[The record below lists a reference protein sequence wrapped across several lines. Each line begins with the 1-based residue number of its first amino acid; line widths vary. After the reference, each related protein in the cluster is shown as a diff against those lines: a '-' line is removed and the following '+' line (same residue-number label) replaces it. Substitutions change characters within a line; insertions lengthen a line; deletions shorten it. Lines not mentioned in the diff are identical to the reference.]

1 MSPDDAWWAAVLLAV
16 DPAGL
21 GGVRLRGGPGPQRE
35 GWLALLRAALPAA
48 APVRRLPPYI
58 DDSALLG
65 GLDLGAS
72 LSAGRAC
79 VQSGL
84 LARCDGGVLVV
95 PMAERLPVGQA
106 ALLAAALD
114 QGRVHLAREGLTQ
127 VQPAR
132 LALVALDEGGAD
144 ERETLPE
151 ALGERLGLVV
161 DGLGMREGDA
171 GDADGVDRAADRSVA
186 EDPALAADAEAA
198 RTRLPAVGG
207 SDAQLEA
214 LAAAAQQLGVPGVR
228 ALWQAWRLAR
238 ASAAWAG
245 RSSLDTEDLQR
256 AVRMVLLPRA
266 TQLPPVPVAT
276 DTPEDP
282 AAAASAAADEPT
294 PADAEAPPRDVINP
308 PPSDPAHPPPDMPL
322 TPDGDPAAVDPDL
335 ARAAAERLI
344 AATLSALPQ
353 GLLARM
359 AASGARR
366 RAGARGKAGERQ
378 TAMRGRPRGSR
389 AGALRSGARLHLV
402 DTLRAAA
409 PWQPLRRREAAHRPA
424 PPAVFVRPEDFRL
437 WRFQSR
443 RQTTTVFVVDASG
456 SAALHRLAEA
466 KGAVESLLAECYVRR
481 DRVALVSFRGNGAL
495 HGAELLL
502 PPTRS
507 LARARRCLSGLPGGG
522 GTPLAA
528 GLGLAW
534 EVVQAECRRGATA
547 VTVVLSD
554 GRANL
559 ARNGTPG
566 RPAAMADALSCARD
580 WALGGQPAIW
590 LDTSPR
596 PHEAAAQ
603 LAQAMAARYLHL
615 PVVDAAGVA
624 QLVRAHS
631 S

>member
-16 DPAGL
+16 DPGGL
-21 GGVRLRGGPGPQRE
+21 GGVRLRSGPGPHRE
-35 GWLALLRAALPAA
+35 RWLELLRAALPPA
-48 APVRRLPPYI
+48 APVRRLPPHI
-58 DDSALLG
+58 DDTALLG
-65 GLDLGAS
+65 GLDLAAS

-84 LARCDGGVLVV
+84 LARCDRGVLVV
-95 PMAERLPVGQA
+95 PMAERLPAPQA

-114 QGRVHLAREGLTQ
+114 QGLVRLAREGLMQ
-127 VQPAR
+127 EQPAR
-132 LALVALDEGGAD
+132 LAIVALDEGRAEEPD
-144 ERETLPE
+144 ALPT

-161 DGLGMREGDA
+161 DGLGRRVGDA
-171 GDADGVDRAADRSVA
+171 GDGADLTAAGPAVD
-186 EDPALAADAEAA
+186 DPALGTDAEAA
-198 RTRLPAVGG
+198 RARLSGVTG

-214 LAAAAQQLGVPGVR
+214 LAAAAQRLGVPGVR
-228 ALWQAWRLAR
+228 PLWQAWRLAL

-245 RSSLDTEDLQR
+245 RSGLDTEDLQR
-256 AVRMVLLPRA
+256 AVRLVLLPRA
-266 TQLPPVPVAT
+266 TQLPAAQGET
-276 DTPEDP
+276 QAPEGP
-282 AAAASAAADEPT
+282 AAPAPDAADPPT
-294 PADAEAPPRDVINP
+294 PADAGAPPGDAASP
-308 PPSDPAHPPPDMPL
+308 PPPGPAGHPVGEPVPPDSASSP
-322 TPDGDPAAVDPDL
+322 VDPDL
-335 ARAAAERLI
+335 AEAAAERLI

-359 AASGARR
+359 AAAGARR
-366 RAGARGKAGERQ
+366 RAGARGKAGESQ
-378 TAMRGRPRGSR
+378 AAMRGRPRGSR
-389 AGALRSGARLHLV
+389 AGTLRGGARLHLV

-409 PWQPLRRREAAHRPA
+409 PWQPLRRREAAHRPS

-481 DRVALVSFRGNGAL
+481 DRVALVSFRGATASR
-495 HGAELLL
+495 GAELLL

-534 EVVQAECRRGATA
+534 EVVQAERRRGATA

-559 ARNGTPG
+559 ARDGTPG
-566 RPAAMADALSCARD
+566 RPAAMADALSCARA
-580 WALGGQPAIW
+580 WALDAQPVIW

-603 LAQAMAARYLHL
+603 LARAMAARYLHL